1 MAPVCRWGHFPV
13 IMSLMASH
21 PHITLPDPLLSAVQ
35 EEAER
40 QNKPLNEIVSELV
53 RRGLSQKDRDRQWE
67 EIIAYGH
74 EKGRQSGLQE
84 EDAPDI
90 VHAHRGIPSLR

>member
-1 MAPVCRWGHFPV
+1 
-13 IMSLMASH
+13 MSLMASH
-21 PHITLPDPLLSAVQ
+21 LNITLPDPLLSAVQ
-35 EEAER
+35 EEADR

-74 EKGRQSGLQE
+74 EQGRQSGLKE
-84 EDAPDI
+84 EDTPDI
-90 VHAHRGIPSLR
+90 VHAHRGLPPSR